1 METMQNTTQ
10 ETVLMPQASANVDMY
25 DTEDTMKDKF
35 LTFWIGDEEYGMG
48 IEFVTEIIGVQKI
61 TKVPDMPHFIK
72 GVINLRGRIIP
83 VVDVR
88 ARFGLPERAYDE
100 RTCIVVIH
108 VNNQTTGM
116 IVDQVNEVSN
126 IAQDQIEVAHSGDM
140 GGEQSYIMGIGKTGD
155 SVKILLHVEKFMSH

>member
-1 METMQNTTQ
+1 MQNTTQ
-10 ETVLMPQASANVDMY
+10 DAEQIHQAPANRANVDMF
-25 DTEDTMKDKF
+25 DSEDTMKDKF

-116 IVDQVNEVSN
+116 IVDQVNEVAN
-126 IAQDQIEVAHSGDM
+126 IAQDQIEVAQSGDM
-140 GGEQSYIMGIGKTGD
+140 GGTQSYIMGIGKTGD
-155 SVKILLHVEKFMSH
+155 SVKILLHVERFMRH